1 MGILQGEANFIKFM
15 ITDRCARPWFVYAE
29 TFLPAFLELLMTV
42 LFLELNDIVRAYGE
56 NIAEG
61 GGGKKGRRKRHTPK
75 IKQLGARTET
85 ERYMQK
91 GLKTLLVVT
100 QPLENIGYAI
110 LMYSAV
116 DQFFYDWQTLI
127 EQAPYCTKNDQWG
140 PLSRSRGS
148 GFITILPG
156 GFPIIMTNVTQ
167 NRSGWPTTT
176 ISATVPAAENQVIF
190 AATIGAPPGGI
201 TGVYIRVKVVDG
213 FGTTY
218 FESDKQDI
226 PQGGLR
232 DFVIMQ
238 NYYVFNIAGAAITW
252 ELVGPAVPAGIYC
265 DKARVIMF
273 RSS

>member
-1 MGILQGEANFIKFM
+1 MGIFQGEANFIKFM
-15 ITDRCARPWFVYAE
+15 VTDRCARPWFVYAE
-29 TFLPAFLELLMTV
+29 TFLPAFLELMLTIA
-42 LFLELNDIVRAYGE
+42 FIDLNDIVRAYGE
-56 NIAEG
+56 SIAEG
-61 GGGKKGRRKRHTPK
+61 GGGKKGRKKRHTPR
-75 IKQLGARTET
+75 IKTPGAKTEV

-100 QPLENIGYAI
+100 QPLENIGYAW
-110 LMYSAV
+110 LLYSAL
-116 DQFFYDWQTLI
+116 DDFFYDWQTLI
-127 EQAPYCTKNDQWG
+127 ETAPYCTKNDQWG
-140 PLSRSRGS
+140 PLSRSRGP

-176 ISATVPAAENQVIF
+176 ISAEIPAATNSVLF

-201 TGVYIRVKVVDG
+201 TGVYIRIKVVDG

-218 FESDKQDI
+218 FNSDPADI
-226 PQGGLR
+226 PAKGTR
-232 DFVIMQ
+232 DFIVSADFYI
-238 NYYVFNIAGAAITW
+238 FNIGGGVVSW

-273 RSS
+273 RAG

>member
-1 MGILQGEANFIKFM
+1 MGVFQGTANYIKFM
-15 ITDRCARPWFVYAE
+15 VTDRCARPWFVYAE
-29 TFLPAFLELLMTV
+29 TFLPAFLELLLTIF
-42 LFLELNDIVRAYGE
+42 FLELNDIVRAYGE
-56 NIAEG
+56 SIAEG

-75 IKQLGARTET
+75 IKTLGARTEV

-100 QPLENIGYAI
+100 QPLENIGYAW
-110 LMYSAV
+110 LLTSAV
-116 DQFFYDWQTLI
+116 DDFFYDWQTLI

-140 PLSRSRGS
+140 PLHRSRGS

-156 GFPIIMTNVTQ
+156 GFPIIMTNLDQ
-167 NRSGWPTTT
+167 NRSSWPTTT
-176 ISATVPAAENQVIF
+176 ISAEVPAAQNQVVF

-201 TGVYIRVKVVDG
+201 TGVYIRVKVTDG
-213 FGTTY
+213 FSDTF

-226 PQGGLR
+226 PEGALR
-232 DFVIMQ
+232 DFVIMRD
-238 NYYVFNIAGAAITW
+238 YFVFSIGGAAVTW